1 MLVAGTF
8 NSPWDHYYRP
18 YDQQAEKRRWGEGV
32 LWMKRKREEECDSDD
47 DSEGRDRSD
56 HDSDRSSSVCADDV
70 WEMAQN
76 DRLPASW
83 ARLLASDPT
92 D

>member
-1 MLVAGTF
+1 MAVVSGRHAGTF

-47 DSEGRDRSD
+47 DYE
-56 HDSDRSSSVCADDV
+56 
-70 WEMAQN
+70 EMHERVETVMDLMQGQLEEAF
-76 DRLPASW
+76 
-83 ARLLASDPT
+83 
-92 D
+92 

>member
-1 MLVAGTF
+1 MAVVSGRHAGTF

-47 DSEGRDRSD
+47 DSEGGD
-56 HDSDRSSSVCADDV
+56 SVCAGDV

-92 D
+92 H

>member
-1 MLVAGTF
+1 
-8 NSPWDHYYRP
+8 
-18 YDQQAEKRRWGEGV
+18 
-32 LWMKRKREEECDSDD
+32 MKRKREEECDSDD
-47 DSEGRDRSD
+47 DSEGGD
-56 HDSDRSSSVCADDV
+56 SVCAGDV

-92 D
+92 H